1 MTIHLFGLPIG
12 CKLLFP
18 NFIFKEKLRSEYG
31 KIWPSEFNEKVDR
44 LVSMKIDCKPML
56 TMKKTNSNIS
66 KELTWTGDSILALLN
81 WRDFTDLERAS
92 SDLTGCIRQIWTELE
107 IRLALLNWR
116 ELRLRL
122 YWTGE
127 SSDWGDWLYLM
138 GFHKLNSE
146 IKKLNNETY
155 WL

>member
-1 MTIHLFGLPIG
+1 MTIHLFDLPIG
-12 CKLLFP
+12 CKVILFP
-18 NFIFKEKLRSEYG
+18 NFIFKKKLWSEYG

-81 WRDFTDLERAS
+81 WRDWRDWRDRMYS
-92 SDLTGCIRQIWTELE
+92 SDLNWT
-107 IRLALLNWR
+107 AWR
-116 ELRLRL
+116 ELRQIWPEIRL
-122 YWTGE
+122 VLLNWNWRVPIEGP
-127 SSDWGDWLYLM
+127 SLLLD
-138 GFHKLNSE
+138 FHKLNSK